1 MALTRK
7 QQQAI
12 VLALTDGSWKS
23 IAETLNVHRTTIWEW
38 RQKPE
43 WKEEYERC
51 HKIMSDEIIMFGGE
65 KLQEAYQELLSL
77 GLNKKVNSRDRVTAL
92 TNFIDRVKGNKTD
105 KTVSELEKAII
116 HLKDLEGEDDA
127 NSI

>member
-1 MALTRK
+1 MALTKK
-7 QQQAI
+7 QQMAI
-12 VLALTDGSWKS
+12 VMALTEGSWGA
-23 IAETLNVHRTTIWEW
+23 IAEKLKVHRATIWEW

-43 WKEEYERC
+43 WKEEFDRC
-51 HKIMSDEIIMFGGE
+51 HKIMSDEILMFGGE
-65 KLQEAYQELLSL
+65 KLQEAYQELLQI

-127 NSI
+127 DSI

>member
-1 MALTRK
+1 MALTKK

-12 VLALTDGSWKS
+12 VMAFTEGSWS
-23 IAETLNVHRTTIWEW
+23 AIAEKLKVHRTTIWEW

-43 WKEEYERC
+43 WKKEFERC
-51 HKIMSDEIIMFGGE
+51 HKIMSDEVLMFGGE
-65 KLQEAYQELLSL
+65 KLQEAYQELLQL

-105 KTVSELEKAII
+105 KTVSEIEKAII
-116 HLKDLEGEDDA
+116 QLKDIAGEDDA
-127 NSI
+127 TI